1 MSENLGG
8 FRSSPV
14 GCAEGLLTFPGMG
27 SIYLLLKAM
36 RVVMQRRGVAA
47 GIDPAAKATR

>member
-14 GCAEGLLTFPGMG
+14 DYTKKLLTFPGMG

-47 GIDPAAKATR
+47 GIDPAAKDTR